1 MTKVLYGERIGK
13 RARLRVG
20 CSAAIF
26 DRHRDKLVLIRRA
39 DNGQWC
45 LPGGGMDAGESI
57 VEACAREVLE
67 ETGLVVEVGRLIGA
81 YTSPD
86 VLLAYADGNEVQ
98 VVGLLFEATV
108 VGGELQ
114 VSDEATAFGYFSHA
128 EIEDMDLL
136 PLHYDRIRDAFVGQE
151 AAFVR

>member
-26 DRHRDKLVLIRRA
+26 DGHRDKLLLIQRS

-67 ETGLVVEVGRLIGA
+67 ETGLVVEAGRLIGA

-86 VLLAYADGNEVQ
+86 VVLAYPDGNEVQ

-108 VGGELQ
+108 VGGELGI
-114 VSDEATAFGYFSHA
+114 SDEATAFGYFSQA
-128 EIEDMDLL
+128 EVEGVDLL
-136 PLHYDRIRDAFVGQE
+136 PLHRDRIHDAFAGQE

>member
-26 DRHRDKLVLIRRA
+26 DNHRDKLLLIRLA

-86 VLLAYADGNEVQ
+86 VLLAYPDGNEVQ
-98 VVGLLFEATV
+98 VVGLLFEAAM

-114 VSDEATAFGYFSHA
+114 VSDEATAFGYFSQA
-128 EIEDMDLL
+128 EMEDMDLL
-136 PLHYDRIRDAFVGQE
+136 PLHRDRIRDAFAWQE

>member
-13 RARLRVG
+13 RAQLRVG

-26 DRHRDKLVLIRRA
+26 DNRREKLLLIQRS

-45 LPGGGMDAGESI
+45 LPSGGMDAGESI

-67 ETGLVVEVGRLIGA
+67 ETGLVVEVGRLVGA

-86 VLLAYADGNEVQ
+86 VLLVYPDGNEVQ
-98 VVGLLFEATV
+98 VVGLLFETAV
-108 VGGELQ
+108 AGGELQ
-114 VSDEATAFGYFSHA
+114 VSDEATAFGYFSPA
-128 EIEDMDLL
+128 EMEDIDLL
-136 PLHYDRIRDAFVGQE
+136 PLHRDRIRDAFVRQE